1 MGLSLILLL
10 VAAPCPGA
18 EVGGVVAFHAG
29 PFEGPAT
36 LSISLEPAA
45 GQSAP
50 RTAAERHRLA
60 VIGGV
65 LQPSHLAVHRG
76 DRIQFVNHDSMRH
89 SLRVVGGG
97 ADARLALGRAGEP
110 EAAAELGLEQG
121 ATVHVFCTLHRQLY
135 GRVEVLEDGHL
146 QMLQAP
152 GEFRFTGIA
161 AGTWRL
167 RVGSVSGILH
177 EREVLAFTAPP
188 AIAISIPAPAVQM
201 RPVAEGFRSDR
212 VEDLFPATRP

>member
-1 MGLSLILLL
+1 MGLSLVLLL
-10 VAAPCPGA
+10 VVAPCPGA
-18 EVGGVVAFHAG
+18 EVRGVVAFQPG
-29 PFEGPAT
+29 PPESPAT

-45 GQSAP
+45 GQSVP
-50 RTAAERHRLA
+50 RAGAERHRLA

-76 DRIQFVNHDSMRH
+76 DRIKFINHDPMRH

-110 EAAAELGLEQG
+110 EAAAELGLEQES
-121 ATVHVFCTLHRQLY
+121 TVHVFCTLHRHLY
-135 GRVEVLEDGHL
+135 GRVEVLEDGHV
-146 QMLQAP
+146 QVLQAP

-188 AIAISIPAPAVQM
+188 AIALSIPAPAVHM
-201 RPVAEGFRSDR
+201 RSLAHGFRPDR
-212 VEDLFPATRP
+212 VEALFPSTRQ